1 VNKEEDVWDDGY
13 NKGNE
18 DEYADDGY
26 NKGNKDG
33 YAGNH
38 EPITITKKHV
48 ILFFVKYFLYLGLST
63 STSKVTKS

>member
-26 NKGNKDG
+26 NKGNEVDMQ
-33 YAGNH
+33 AIMNQ
-38 EPITITKKHV
+38 
-48 ILFFVKYFLYLGLST
+48 
-63 STSKVTKS
+63 